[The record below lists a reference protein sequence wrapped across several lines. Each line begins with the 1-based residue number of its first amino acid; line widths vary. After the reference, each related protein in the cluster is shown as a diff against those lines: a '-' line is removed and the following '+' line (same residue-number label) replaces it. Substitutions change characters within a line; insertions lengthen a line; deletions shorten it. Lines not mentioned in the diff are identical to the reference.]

1 MIELLKL
8 LLSLSLSGTLLILI
22 LLLCKPLYK
31 YRLSRQWQY
40 YIWLVVIA
48 RLLLPFTPETSL
60 VGNLF
65 REVSPAIEQ
74 ISAGGQADGHLP
86 PETDASEYSTP
97 SGKQADTPAV
107 EAAVP
112 EKALVQ
118 RALQAAAQN
127 IWLICILIWL
137 MVAVGLLIRKIT
149 IYQSFVKYIHAGS
162 MEVTDMRLWE
172 QLGTLVEQAG
182 VKRTVALYTN
192 SLISSP
198 LLIGFL
204 HPCIILPSAELS
216 ESDLKN
222 TILHELTHYK
232 RCDMFYKWL
241 VQTAICFHWFNPFV
255 YSMGREINRACEFSC
270 DEAVIRTF
278 DQGAQRA
285 YGDTLL
291 NAIGAGGKYNDS
303 LASVMLNE
311 NAELLKERLDAIM
324 KFKKS
329 TRFTA
334 AISIAFVFTLCFG
347 ATAAGAYTN
356 QKQHSK
362 DNIVENSDM
371 ENIDLASVASY
382 RVTAGSGPEQ
392 ALDYSEMKQTGFLFS
407 QGQTLQV
414 DVDFI
419 SAFHPSTSDHSVT
432 LVFVDSRQHTVA
444 LALNEGEKGE
454 ITFEHDGVY
463 HLSIQNDEN
472 ISLKYSFI
480 LQGSKAVGQ
489 KADTNKKITM
499 DTVSIGGK
507 LYYRVENEA
516 QLRAIGQGEYSLDK
530 NYIQDADIYMSSD
543 EWVPIGTEAKPFTGS
558 YCGNGYE
565 IIGLT
570 MTDPDAKIIGLF
582 GVADGAEIYYIT
594 MRDYDIQTAGRNAP
608 EKSLSPIL
616 ALGYG
621 FTRSYDNQ
629 VYPKEK

>member
-1 MIELLKL
+1 
-8 LLSLSLSGTLLILI
+8 
-22 LLLCKPLYK
+22 
-31 YRLSRQWQY
+31 
-40 YIWLVVIA
+40 
-48 RLLLPFTPETSL
+48 
-60 VGNLF
+60 
-65 REVSPAIEQ
+65 
-74 ISAGGQADGHLP
+74 
-86 PETDASEYSTP
+86 
-97 SGKQADTPAV
+97 
-107 EAAVP
+107 
-112 EKALVQ
+112 
-118 RALQAAAQN
+118 
-127 IWLICILIWL
+127 
-137 MVAVGLLIRKIT
+137 
-149 IYQSFVKYIHAGS
+149 
-162 MEVTDMRLWE
+162 
-172 QLGTLVEQAG
+172 
-182 VKRTVALYTN
+182 
-192 SLISSP
+192 
-198 LLIGFL
+198 
-204 HPCIILPSAELS
+204 
-216 ESDLKN
+216 
-222 TILHELTHYK
+222 
-232 RCDMFYKWL
+232 MFYKWL
-241 VQTAICFHWFNPFV
+241 VQIAICFHWFNPFV
-255 YSMGREINRACEFSC
+255 YFMGREINRACELSC

-324 KFKKS
+324 RFKKS

-347 ATAAGAYTN
+347 ATAAGAYTTP
-356 QKQHSK
+356 KQLPK
-362 DNIVENSDM
+362 DDMVENSDIK
-371 ENIDLASVASY
+371 NIDLASASF
-382 RVTAGSGPEQ
+382 RVTAGSGPKQ
-392 ALDYSEMKQTGFLFS
+392 ALDYSEMKQTNFIFS
-407 QGQTLQV
+407 QDQKLQV

-419 SAFHPSTSDHSVT
+419 SAFHTSTNDHSVT
-432 LVFVDSRQHTVA
+432 LVFADSRQHTVE
-444 LALNEGEKGE
+444 LVLNEGEKGE

-480 LQGSKAVGQ
+480 LQGSKAVSQ
-489 KADTNKKITM
+489 KADTNEKITM
-499 DTVSIGGK
+499 DTLSIGGK
-507 LYYRVENEA
+507 IYYRVENEA
-516 QLRAIGQGEYSLDK
+516 QLRAIGRGEYSLDK

-543 EWVPIGTEAKPFTGS
+543 EWIPIGTEAKPFTGS

-582 GVADGAEIYYIT
+582 GVADGAEIYNIT

>member
-8 LLSLSLSGTLLILI
+8 LLSLSLSGTLLILF

-40 YIWLVVIA
+40 YIWLIVIA

-65 REVSPAIEQ
+65 RGVDPAISN
-74 ISAGGQADGHLP
+74 ISTGGPAGGHLL
-86 PETDASEYSTP
+86 PETDFAEHSTT
-97 SGKQADTPAV
+97 SDEQTDTQAGEST
-107 EAAVP
+107 VP
-112 EKALVQ
+112 EKSLVQ
-118 RALQAAAQN
+118 RLPETAAQN
-127 IWLICILIWL
+127 IWLICVLVWL
-137 MVAVGLLIRKIT
+137 MAAVGLLIRKVT

-172 QLGTLVEQAG
+172 QLGKLVEQAG
-182 VKRTVALYTN
+182 VKRTVGLYTN

-241 VQTAICFHWFNPFV
+241 VQIAICFHWFNPFV
-255 YSMGREINRACEFSC
+255 YFMGREINRACEFSC

-356 QKQHSK
+356 PKLQPK
-362 DNIVENSDM
+362 DNIVENSDK

-382 RVTAGSGPEQ
+382 RVTAGSGPKQ

-407 QGQTLQV
+407 QGQKLQV

-432 LVFVDSRQHTVA
+432 LVFVDSLQHTVE
-444 LALNEGEKGE
+444 LVLNEGEKGE

-463 HLSIQNDEN
+463 RLSIQNDED

-480 LQGSKAVGQ
+480 LQGSKAVSQ

-499 DTVSIGGK
+499 NTLNIGGK

-516 QLRAIGQGEYSLDK
+516 QLRAIGRGEYSLDK

-543 EWVPIGTEAKPFTGS
+543 EWIPIGTEAKPFTGS

-565 IIGLT
+565 IIGL
-570 MTDPDAKIIGLF
+570 F
-582 GVADGAEIYYIT
+582 GVADGAEIYNIT